1 MSYLSPP
8 GPEDTPAHPCHRIL
22 TLHFYLFLSGDR
34 CIDQREM
41 PLAQALTDIFLQAEL
56 LQRDGSVQETS
67 STSQPSR
74 VSSTPD
80 QW

>member
-34 CIDQREM
+34 RIDQQEM
-41 PLAQALTDIFLQAEL
+41 SAAQALTDIFLQAEL
-56 LQRDGSVQETS
+56 LQPDGSVQETN
-67 STSQPSR
+67 STSQPLR
-74 VSSTPD
+74 VSRTPD
-80 QW
+80 EW